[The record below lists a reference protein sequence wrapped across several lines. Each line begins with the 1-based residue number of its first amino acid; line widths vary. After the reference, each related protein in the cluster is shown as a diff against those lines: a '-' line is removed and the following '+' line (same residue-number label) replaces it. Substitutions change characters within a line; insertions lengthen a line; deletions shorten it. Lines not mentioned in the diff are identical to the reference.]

1 MALQFYTSLRQYHI
15 VKRVKAPAELFVM
28 QPADPNISGSS
39 PTPPGALDVFGKKVD
54 LLRLYVGVMQ
64 TGGFVKAS
72 SRDTLADLQVTK

>member
-1 MALQFYTSLRQYHI
+1 
-15 VKRVKAPAELFVM
+15 
-28 QPADPNISGSS
+28 
-39 PTPPGALDVFGKKVD
+39 